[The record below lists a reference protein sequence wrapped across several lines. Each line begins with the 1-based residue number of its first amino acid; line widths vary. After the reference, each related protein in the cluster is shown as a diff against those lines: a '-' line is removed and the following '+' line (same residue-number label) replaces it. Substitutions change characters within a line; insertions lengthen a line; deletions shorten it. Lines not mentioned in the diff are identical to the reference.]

1 MSLDDII
8 KRNQRHA
15 KGLGRHPIG
24 GLIVSE
30 LTDPTADST
39 DIKNRILAI
48 AIVGG
53 LLVGIVVLVALF
65 S

>member
-15 KGLGRHPIG
+15 KGYGRHPVANM
-24 GLIVSE
+24 IVNE

-65 S
+65 A